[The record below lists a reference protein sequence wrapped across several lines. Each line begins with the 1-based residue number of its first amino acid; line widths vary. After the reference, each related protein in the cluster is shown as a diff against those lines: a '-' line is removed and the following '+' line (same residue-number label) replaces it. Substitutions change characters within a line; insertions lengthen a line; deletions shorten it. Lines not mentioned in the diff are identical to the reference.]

1 MFKIKTEENTKQK
14 SFFDHLELNK
24 FRIQQ
29 ICCETHRRNSLRVKR
44 NKKRRSERKNKKK
57 PKNKNKKK
65 ARRRERRKEAGKM
78 FTEMKGSTW
87 SDENNSG

>member
-57 PKNKNKKK
+57 PKNKKKK
-65 ARRRERRKEAGKM
+65 KHEEGREEKKPGKCLPR
-78 FTEMKGSTW
+78 
-87 SDENNSG
+87 